1 MQSRPPSVAD
11 QTSFCSKH
19 SDKDGDDLE
28 EKEFVTVIKI
38 GSETTQSE
46 VPGLSGIIVIKTE
59 RSTSSYPLLCSH
71 VLELYTSFHSAPCSL
86 LSLPYLIII
95 LFLLSPAPV
104 FLACPPSAPLLPH
117 SPMLSCS
124 PFLSCPHLPSCPF
137 DVFIFLLFI

>member
-1 MQSRPPSVAD
+1 METYLMQSRPPSVAD

-59 RSTSSYPLLCSH
+59 CSTSSYSFLSTSSALMFSIFTLLS
-71 VLELYTSFHSAPCSL
+71 SL
-86 LSLPYLIII
+86 L
-95 LFLLSPAPV
+95 
-104 FLACPPSAPLLPH
+104 LAACCP
-117 SPMLSCS
+117 
-124 PFLSCPHLPSCPF
+124 
-137 DVFIFLLFI
+137 